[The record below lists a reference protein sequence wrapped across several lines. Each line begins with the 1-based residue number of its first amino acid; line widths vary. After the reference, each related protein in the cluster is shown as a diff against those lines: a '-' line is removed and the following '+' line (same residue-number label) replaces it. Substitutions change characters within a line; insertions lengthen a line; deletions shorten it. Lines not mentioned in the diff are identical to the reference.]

1 VVDDAPLKQNTFTP
15 GTGIP
20 VVTGSTLRTLAQ
32 EFQTN
37 GGSGLALIIFA
48 WNFFDEISERLVAQ
62 LSGIAGLNDI
72 VCVLPFP
79 QPKIERLALHGRIA
93 SVPKGSI
100 TTLTDLQFPFTQM
113 PNFLSK
119 VHAPKRRKVMLIT
132 HFYNEE
138 FLLPY
143 WIRHHA
149 SIHV

>member
-1 VVDDAPLKQNTFTP
+1 M
-15 GTGIP
+15 
-20 VVTGSTLRTLAQ
+20 
-32 EFQTN
+32 
-37 GGSGLALIIFA
+37 
-48 WNFFDEISERLVAQ
+48 
-62 LSGIAGLNDI
+62 
-72 VCVLPFP
+72 
-79 QPKIERLALHGRIA
+79 RLALHGRIA

-149 SIHV
+149 SMFDHAVLIDYGSTDNSRQIIQDLAPSTWSVILSKNKKFIDGF